1 MGIHPDRPSERRGA
15 PQRRTTM
22 HDAYSAREHQQMA
35 QSARRKK
42 ARARAFEVPT
52 VDPMLVVSAVL
63 SLIAAA
69 ILAFQTF

>member
-1 MGIHPDRPSERRGA
+1 
-15 PQRRTTM
+15 M